1 MKKYVT
7 KRLLISIMTLLVI
20 LFVLFLMLSL
30 MPGSPFNDEKL
41 TEAQKVMLY
50 AKYGLDQPFFIRFL
64 KYVANMAKGDLG
76 VSYVINKNRAVS
88 EMLKGPLLVSIRI
101 GAQGFLL
108 GSVIGLL
115 LGIAAALNH
124 NSWIDSLCSV
134 ISIIGVSVPS
144 YVFALLLA
152 YYIGFKLN
160 LVPILYNS
168 ANPYVSSVLPT
179 VALAMFP
186 IANVSRFTRSEM
198 IDVLNS
204 DYISLV
210 QAKGVREKDLIFHHA
225 LRNTLIPIITVMGP
239 ILVNLLTGSM
249 VVEKVFAIPG
259 IGMLMVQAIQ
269 SNDYNVVIACAFV
282 YSALYII
289 MMLVMDILYGVIDPR
304 IRVAKEDA

>member
-50 AKYGLDQPFFIRFL
+50 AKYGLDQPFFIRFF

-88 EMLKGPLLVSIRI
+88 EMIKGPLMVSIRI

-124 NSWIDSLCSV
+124 NSWIDSLCSAV
-134 ISIIGVSVPS
+134 SIIGVSVPS

-168 ANPYVSSVLPT
+168 NNPYISSVLPT
-179 VALAMFP
+179 IALAMFP

-210 QAKGVREKDLIFHHA
+210 QAKGVREKDMIFHHA

-269 SNDYNVVIACAFV
+269 GNDYNVVIACAFV

-289 MMLVMDILYGVIDPR
+289 MMLIMDILYGVIDPR
-304 IRVAKEDA
+304 IRVAKEGA